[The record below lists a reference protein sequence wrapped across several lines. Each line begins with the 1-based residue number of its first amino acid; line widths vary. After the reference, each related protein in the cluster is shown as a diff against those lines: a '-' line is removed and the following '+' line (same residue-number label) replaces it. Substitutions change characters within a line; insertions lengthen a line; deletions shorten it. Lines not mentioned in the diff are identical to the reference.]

1 VKNSIDPSP
10 TARRRFEAKGQH
22 AYAQRSA
29 MSTMVATNHRD
40 VVKLPRDDRR
50 VSVLTCGGR
59 MSEEQT
65 TKIRAWMA
73 DPANIG
79 ALYRELLNAPAVPT
93 SEFDPFGEPPLFAG
107 RCEMIGMGRSWLE
120 DAYDAAIEALDSFPL
135 FTMTQ
140 AQKLINYL
148 AAHTGGD
155 LGRVRHMVAK
165 NAYRLR
171 QRDESNNR
179 LKYRKRQEVIYAR
192 TRAEQQRWR
201 EADAAM
207 IIKVLDRAEERVT
220 QVINAERDVLA
231 DLAKRR
237 AQDPD
242 PSSGDSA

>member
-1 VKNSIDPSP
+1 
-10 TARRRFEAKGQH
+10 
-22 AYAQRSA
+22 
-29 MSTMVATNHRD
+29 MSTIVATNHRD

-50 VSVLTCGGR
+50 FSVLTCGGP
-59 MSEEQT
+59 MMEEQT
-65 TKIRAWMA
+65 AKIRTWMA
-73 DPANIG
+73 DLANIA
-79 ALYRELLNAPAVPT
+79 ALYRELLVAPAVST
-93 SEFDPFGEPPLFAG
+93 TEFNPFDNPPPFAG
-107 RCEMIGMGRSWLE
+107 RFEMIEMGRSWLE
-120 DAYDAAIEALDSFPL
+120 DAYDVAINALDGCPL

-140 AQKLINYL
+140 AQKLVGYL

-155 LGRVRHMVAK
+155 SGRVRHMVAK

-171 QRDESNNR
+171 QRDEPDNR

-231 DLAKRR
+231 DLTKRR
-237 AQDPD
+237 SQEPD
-242 PSSGDSA
+242 DSAPDDSA